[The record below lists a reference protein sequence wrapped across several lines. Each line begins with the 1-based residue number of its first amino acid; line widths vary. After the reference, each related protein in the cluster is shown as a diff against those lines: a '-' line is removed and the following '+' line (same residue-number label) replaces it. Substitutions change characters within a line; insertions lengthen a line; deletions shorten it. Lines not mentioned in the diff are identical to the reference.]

1 MQRMFSWLGKN
12 IMNLGIGV
20 LVLLALTMAISAID
34 KYRDHLPKFPLEVV
48 DFKGGIQNHLV
59 WSMKG
64 ECYFVRAVTEQT
76 VLLVRVEDCDKK

>member
-12 IMNLGIGV
+12 IMNIGIGV

-34 KYRDHLPKFPLEVV
+34 KYRDHLPKFPLEVA

-59 WSMKG
+59 WSNKG
-64 ECYFVRAVTEQT
+64 ECFFVRPYSDEV
-76 VLLVRVEDCDKK
+76 VYLIRVGDCDKK

>member
-1 MQRMFSWLGKN
+1 MNKLFLWFGKN
-12 IMNLGIGV
+12 TVNFLMGV
-20 LVLLALTMAISAID
+20 AIVFSLVAGWFVAD
-34 KYRDHLPKFPLEVV
+34 KYKDHMPKFPLEVAE
-48 DFKGGIQNHLV
+48 FKGGIQNHLV

>member
-1 MQRMFSWLGKN
+1 MQKIYAWFGKN
-12 IMNLGIGV
+12 LVNIGLGICMLFAFV
-20 LVLLALTMAISAID
+20 LGWSLFD
-34 KYRDHLPKFPLEVV
+34 KYRDHLPKLPLEIT